1 MKRQIFISLL
11 MTSLLFS
18 TGCVPEFEN
27 PLPAPK
33 VMKADPTLLGTWKVD
48 SDKAEEIAQ
57 VSFFGRKSGWMDI
70 VYIDSPGLHNDIDV
84 SIFEAYTTNVNKDK
98 FLCLRPRKQ
107 DDQEQAN
114 GEKSYLLAHYHLSQE
129 GILAVSLFDQGAVES
144 MIEEGLLKGEFKE
157 TNGKKDLVKIVSSS
171 DEIASAIVKKGF
183 ESFISKED
191 TVKFQKLK

>member
-1 MKRQIFISLL
+1 MKGHILTLL
-11 MTSLLFS
+11 LLIGLLFS

-33 VMKADPTLLGTWKVD
+33 VMKADPALLGTWEAD
-48 SDKAEEIAQ
+48 SDKAGYIAQ

-70 VYIDSPGLHNDIDV
+70 VYVDSPGLHDGVDV
-84 SIFEAYTTNVNKDK
+84 SIFEAYATNVNKDK
-98 FLCLRPRKQ
+98 FFCLRPRKQ
-107 DDQEQAN
+107 DDQKEMH
-114 GEKSYLLAHYHLSQE
+114 GESNYLLAHYHLSKE
-129 GILAVSLFDQGAVES
+129 GILAVSLFDQGAVER

-157 TNGKKDLVKIVSSS
+157 ANGKKDLVKVVSSS

-191 TVKFQKLK
+191 TVKFRKLK